1 MRFSF
6 SCEEYICQQ
15 NESINDLK
23 KNTGQIC
30 LHFTDSSLIFDSL
43 ISVKTLSNF
52 VESIMFPPSLLGF
65 NCQTDSRQKQPA
77 LDSQT
82 RNTFSRNTRITFSRN
97 IYPVTTVTQILL
109 ADIDFAGPQI
119 PGFYVYC
126 ASFICMLPIKLVSLC
141 LCILNYHN
149 LYEAG

>member
-1 MRFSF
+1 MLIDVKSHNSKAPLNVKLVAASHFHFSF
-6 SCEEYICQQ
+6 SFSFSFLIFIFIFSFSYEEYICQQ

-77 LDSQT
+77 
-82 RNTFSRNTRITFSRN
+82 RV
-97 IYPVTTVTQILL
+97 YPVTT
-109 ADIDFAGPQI
+109 
-119 PGFYVYC
+119 
-126 ASFICMLPIKLVSLC
+126 ASKIRQEINSLFRHKL
-141 LCILNYHN
+141 
-149 LYEAG
+149 

>member
-52 VESIMFPPSLLGF
+52 VESIMFPPSLLGY

-77 LDSQT
+77 
-82 RNTFSRNTRITFSRN
+82 RV
-97 IYPVTTVTQILL
+97 YPVTT
-109 ADIDFAGPQI
+109 
-119 PGFYVYC
+119 
-126 ASFICMLPIKLVSLC
+126 ASKIRQEINSLFRHKL
-141 LCILNYHN
+141 
-149 LYEAG
+149 